1 VESIWEEKPL
11 AVQVVTVS
19 TNRED
24 SWIKQHQAAMKKLL
38 RTDGDLE
45 GEGELEG
52 ERESSTQS
60 SDGDDT
66 DGDLE
71 GEREGEIS
79 RERGRVRGRVK
90 MAYPAEAAANPST
103 RDPA

>member
-11 AVQVVTVS
+11 AVQVATVS

-24 SWIKQHQAAMKKLL
+24 SRIKQHQAAMKKLL

-52 ERESSTQS
+52 ERESSAQS

-71 GEREGEIS
+71 EEGERESS
-79 RERGRVRGRVK
+79 RVTGDGVPGRGGGK
-90 MAYPAEAAANPST
+90 P
-103 RDPA
+103 